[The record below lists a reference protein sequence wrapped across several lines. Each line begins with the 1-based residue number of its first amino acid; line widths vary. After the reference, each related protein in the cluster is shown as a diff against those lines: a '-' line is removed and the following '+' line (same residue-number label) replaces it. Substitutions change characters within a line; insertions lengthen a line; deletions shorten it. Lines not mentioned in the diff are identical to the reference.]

1 MAPRRTALLA
11 VAAVLLAVTLAFV
24 AGRPPLERALRA
36 RLESEAARRG
46 LMARIETVHL
56 GLWPPV
62 RIAGV
67 EVEPKAAAT
76 SPTPGKIRDSGGM
89 TWRLH
94 VGSVEAWWRGRP
106 RLVVRDA
113 LLEGPAGAT
122 LAAQASSWEIQRAD
136 RGAQRL
142 ALVEPQ
148 EGLILDHAAG
158 AEGTRWKV
166 EAIDLPID
174 RVFELRQS
182 GRPQLQGGKARGTLS
197 VLAAAGGGLR
207 FEADLAVNGVRLPAL
222 SLDENGGAPLG
233 EPADVALRGQGTW
246 NRGAGTLEVQ
256 QLAATLDG
264 AALTGALSLH
274 DLGADASI
282 DVSLEVERLDFGR
295 LLRTAGLGAPEK
307 LGRGAP
313 SPGGPRSA
321 GGVVAGAGSG
331 IYDADLGV
339 ATIAVRAQGRR
350 SDPASFQVTQ
360 RVDFTPPAPLPEAI
374 EKLRGPFVH
383 EATLPSGATH
393 AIEVAPA
400 SPDFVALQDVPPLFV
415 RALLLAEDAGFYG
428 HPGID
433 LREMPAAILTDIE
446 RGGAARGASTITQ
459 QLAKNLFLSHDK
471 VLGRKLQEL
480 SCALLLESALGKSR
494 ILEIYLNVIEW
505 GPDLYGLRPAT
516 RAYFDREPRDLS
528 PAQMAFLVALIPA
541 PVKYQVSFAHGT
553 PGPGLRQLV
562 DAVLAKLRS
571 VDALTEEEY
580 RAALAE
586 EIVVRN
592 VRPDPA
598 RTSLE

>member
-1 MAPRRTALLA
+1 
-11 VAAVLLAVTLAFV
+11 
-24 AGRPPLERALRA
+24 
-36 RLESEAARRG
+36 
-46 LMARIETVHL
+46 MARIETVHF
-56 GLWPPV
+56 GLWPPL
-62 RIAGV
+62 RIADV
-67 EVEPKAAAT
+67 EVEPKTAVA
-76 SPTPGKIRDSGGM
+76 SQTPGKSGDPGGV
-89 TWRLH
+89 TWRLR
-94 VGSVEAWWRGRP
+94 VGSLEGWWRGRP

-122 LAAQASSWEIQRAD
+122 LAAQASSWEIRRAD

-142 ALVEPQ
+142 ALIEPQ

-158 AEGTRWKV
+158 SEGDRWKV
-166 EAIDLPID
+166 EAIDLPIE
-174 RVFELRQS
+174 RIFQVRLS

-197 VLAAAGGGLR
+197 VLQAGTGGDLR

-222 SLDENGGAPLG
+222 SVDETGGAPLG
-233 EPADVALRGQGTW
+233 EPADVAIRGQGTW
-246 NRGAGTLEVQ
+246 NRGAGTVEVQ
-256 QLAATLDG
+256 HFAATLDG
-264 AALTGALSLH
+264 AALTGRLSIH
-274 DLGADASI
+274 DLGTDASI
-282 DVSLEVERLDFGR
+282 DVSLEAERLDFGR

-307 LGRGAP
+307 LAHGAS
-313 SPGGPRSA
+313 SPGAAAAWA
-321 GGVVAGAGSG
+321 GV
-331 IYDADLGV
+331 YEDDLGV
-339 ATIAVRAQGRR
+339 ASIAVRAQGRR

-360 RVDFTPPAPLPEAI
+360 RVDFTPPALLPKAI
-374 EKLRGPFVH
+374 ERLRGPFVH
-383 EATLPSGATH
+383 QATLPSGATH

-400 SPDFVALQDVPPLFV
+400 SPDFIALAEVPPLFV

-433 LREMPAAILTDIE
+433 LREMPAAILTDIAG
-446 RGGAARGASTITQ
+446 GGAARGASTITQ

-505 GPDLYGLRPAT
+505 GPDLYGLRPAA
-516 RAYFDREPRDLS
+516 RAYFEREPGDLS

-553 PGPGLRQLV
+553 PGPGLRQLI

-592 VRPDPA
+592 VRPDQA

>member
-1 MAPRRTALLA
+1 MAPRRTAPIA
-11 VAAVLLAVTLAFV
+11 VAAVASAVILALV
-24 AGRPPLERALRA
+24 AARPRLERAVRA
-36 RLESEAARRG
+36 RLENEAARRG
-46 LMARIETVHL
+46 LLARIETVHL
-56 GLWPPV
+56 GLWPPL
-62 RIAGV
+62 RITGV
-67 EVEPKAAAT
+67 ELEPKGAA
-76 SPTPGKIRDSGGM
+76 
-89 TWRLH
+89 WRLS
-94 VGSVEAWWRGRP
+94 VGGIEAWWRGRP

-113 LLEGPAGAT
+113 LLEGPASLT
-122 LAAQASSWEIQRAD
+122 CAAPASSWEIRRAG

-142 ALVEPQ
+142 VLVEPQ
-148 EGLILDHAAG
+148 AGLNLEHASGSEGD
-158 AEGTRWKV
+158 RWKV

-174 RVFELRQS
+174 RVFEVWQS
-182 GRPQLQGGKARGTLS
+182 GRPLLQGGKARGTLS
-197 VLAAAGGGLR
+197 VLEAGAGGDLR
-207 FEADLAVNGVRLPAL
+207 FEADLSLDGVRLPAL
-222 SLDENGGAPLG
+222 SLEESGGAPLG

-246 NRGAGTLEVQ
+246 NRGAGTVEVQ
-256 QLAATLDG
+256 RFAATLDG
-264 AALTGALSLH
+264 AALTGTLSLH
-274 DLGADASI
+274 DLKADASI
-282 DVSLEVERLDFGR
+282 DVSLEAERLEFGR

-307 LGRGAP
+307 LARGV
-313 SPGGPRSA
+313 S
-321 GGVVAGAGSG
+321 
-331 IYDADLGV
+331 YDDDLGV
-339 ATIAVRAQGRR
+339 ASIAVRAQGRR

-360 RVDFTPPAPLPEAI
+360 KVAFTPPALLPQAI

-383 EATLPSGATH
+383 QATLPSGATH

-400 SPDFVALQDVPPLFV
+400 SPDFIALQDVPPLFV

-480 SCALLLESALGKSR
+480 DCALLLESALGKNR

-505 GPDLYGLRPAT
+505 GPDLYGLRPAA

-528 PAQMAFLVALIPA
+528 PAQMAFLVSLIPA
-541 PVKYQVSFAHGT
+541 PVRYQVSFAHGT
-553 PGPGLRQLV
+553 PGPGLRQLI

-586 EIVVRN
+586 EVVVR
-592 VRPDPA
+592 R
-598 RTSLE
+598 

>member
-1 MAPRRTALLA
+1 MAPRRTALIA
-11 VAAVLLAVTLAFV
+11 VAAVPLAVTLALVV
-24 AGRPPLERALRA
+24 ARPPLERAVRA
-36 RLESEAARRG
+36 RLENEARRRG
-46 LMARIETVHL
+46 LLARIETVHL
-56 GLWPPV
+56 GLWPPL

-67 EVEPKAAAT
+67 EVEPKRAAAA
-76 SPTPGKIRDSGGM
+76 PTPGKSRDPGGV
-89 TWRLH
+89 TWRLR
-94 VGSVEAWWRGRP
+94 VGSVEGWWRGRP

-113 LLEGPAGAT
+113 LLEGPAGAA
-122 LAAQASSWEIQRAD
+122 LAAPASSWEIQRAD
-136 RGAQRL
+136 RGALRL

-148 EGLILDHAAG
+148 EGLILDHTAG
-158 AEGTRWKV
+158 SEGDRWKV

-174 RVFELRQS
+174 RVFEVRKES
-182 GRPQLQGGKARGTLS
+182 RPQLQGGKARGTLS
-197 VLAAAGGGLR
+197 VLEAAGGDLR

-222 SLDENGGAPLG
+222 SNEETATTNEGTETLG

-246 NRGAGTLEVQ
+246 NRGAGTVEVPHF
-256 QLAATLDG
+256 AVTLDG
-264 AALTGALSLH
+264 AVLTGTLSLH
-274 DLGADASI
+274 DLGADAAI
-282 DVSLEVERLDFGR
+282 DVSLEAERLDFGR

-307 LGRGAP
+307 LARGAP
-313 SPGGPRSA
+313 SPGHAVA
-321 GGVVAGAGSG
+321 GGGAV
-331 IYDADLGV
+331 YDDDLGV

-360 RVDFTPPAPLPEAI
+360 RVDFTPPAILPDAI

-383 EATLPSGATH
+383 QATLPSGATH

-400 SPDFVALQDVPPLFV
+400 SPDFIALQDVPPLFV
-415 RALLLAEDAGFYG
+415 RALLLSEDAGFYG

-505 GPDLYGLRPAT
+505 GPDLYGLRPAA

-528 PAQMAFLVALIPA
+528 PAQMAFLVSLIPA